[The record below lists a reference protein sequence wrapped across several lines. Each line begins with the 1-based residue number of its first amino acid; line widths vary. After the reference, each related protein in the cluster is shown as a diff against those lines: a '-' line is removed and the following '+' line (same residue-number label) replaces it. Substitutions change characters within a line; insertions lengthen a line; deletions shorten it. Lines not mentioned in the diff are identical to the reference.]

1 LTDADE
7 AVSTLRPS
15 RSGSRRAFKPIMCL
29 AMAAAAHVTPVFGE
43 TYPWCANF
51 ADGAGVNC
59 GFSTREQC
67 MATSIGSGGTCT
79 ENNEYRPAGSATALP
94 RHQTLKHRF
103 HKNP

>member
-1 LTDADE
+1 ML
-7 AVSTLRPS
+7 
-15 RSGSRRAFKPIMCL
+15 CL
-29 AMAAAAHVTPVFGE
+29 AMAAAQATPAAAE

-67 MATSIGSGGTCT
+67 LATSMGSGGTCT
-79 ENNEYRPAGSATALP
+79 QNNEYRPAATPTALP
-94 RHQTLKHRF
+94 QHRAPKHRF

>member
-1 LTDADE
+1 LTIA
-7 AVSTLRPS
+7 S
-15 RSGSRRAFKPIMCL
+15 RAIHWAIGVVVL
-29 AMAAAAHVTPVFGE
+29 VAMAAASATHAQAQ

-67 MATSIGSGGTCT
+67 LATSMGSGGTCT
-79 ENNEYRPAGSATALP
+79 QNNDYRPSGAAAARRQHRAP
-94 RHQTLKHRF
+94 KHPL